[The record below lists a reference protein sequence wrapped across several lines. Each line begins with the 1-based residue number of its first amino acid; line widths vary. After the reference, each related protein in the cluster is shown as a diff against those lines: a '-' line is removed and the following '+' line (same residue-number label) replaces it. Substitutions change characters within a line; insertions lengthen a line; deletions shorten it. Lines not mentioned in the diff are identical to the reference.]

1 MDNPDRLPHL
11 ARLAEAHDPEP
22 THHSRMPSGWWL
34 LRALFGNRCSKTAK
48 SHRIA
53 FMKGEADEQA

>member
-22 THHSRMPSGWWL
+22 TQPRRMPSGWWL
-34 LRALFGNRCSKTAK
+34 LPALIVSVGLSITRTIRKALV
-48 SHRIA
+48 
-53 FMKGEADEQA
+53 